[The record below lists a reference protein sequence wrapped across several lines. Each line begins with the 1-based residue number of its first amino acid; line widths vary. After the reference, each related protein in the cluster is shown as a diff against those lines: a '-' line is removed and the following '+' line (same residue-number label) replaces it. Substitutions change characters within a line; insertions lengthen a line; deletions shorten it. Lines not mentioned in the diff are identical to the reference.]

1 MSADPVTD
9 VAQRTTSFAVAVSQL
24 SADSADAG
32 AGRVP
37 GNILVVEDNPVSRR
51 VAEAMLRDLGFQAD
65 VVVDG
70 AEAVKAATVTSYR
83 AILMDCQI
91 PVLDGYEATLE
102 IRRQEGVLRRTPIIA
117 VTSSAISSNQERCIA
132 AGMDDYL
139 SKPLQSFS
147 LAAVLAH
154 WVPDGSGPSITVD
167 PTEAPPETRVYLDPL
182 TAAAHPA
189 LDPEVVRRLE
199 LLGVASGEDLIGQ
212 LAVLF
217 AEDAGTRVE
226 KMRMGLA
233 AEDYSAVSRAAH
245 SLSGAGGNVGAT
257 HLAALCDTLATDIGT
272 DMATNDLRRGW
283 RLLEAI
289 EAEAGRVGSALA
301 SLRSAS

>member
-1 MSADPVTD
+1 MT
-9 VAQRTTSFAVAVSQL
+9 QRSQAVA
-24 SADSADAG
+24 DSV
-32 AGRVP
+32 AGRHP
-37 GNILVVEDNPVSRR
+37 GNILVVEDNAVSRR
-51 VAEAMLRDLGFQAD
+51 VAEALLRDLGFQAD
-65 VVVDG
+65 VVSDG
-70 AEAVKAATVTSYR
+70 AEAVRAATVTSYR

-117 VTSSAISSNQERCIA
+117 VTSSAISSNQERCMA

-139 SKPLQSFS
+139 SKPLQSLA

-154 WVPDGSGPSITVD
+154 WVPDGCCPSITVD
-167 PTEAPPETRVYLDPL
+167 PTEAPPETRRYLDPM
-182 TAAAHPA
+182 TVTTHHA

-217 AEDAGTRVE
+217 AEDAVTRVE
-226 KMRMGLA
+226 KMRKGLA
-233 AEDYSAVSRAAH
+233 AEDYAAVSRAAH
-245 SLSGAGGNVGAT
+245 SLSGAGGNVGAA
-257 HLAALCDTLATDIGT
+257 HLATLCDTLATDIEA
-272 DMATNDLRRGW
+272 DMEANDLRRGW

-301 SLRSAS
+301 SLRSPS

>member
-1 MSADPVTD
+1 VSD
-9 VAQRTTSFAVAVSQL
+9 VAQRSTSVTVAVTQHSQ
-24 SADSADAG
+24 DSAAPG
-32 AGRVP
+32 AGKSP

-83 AILMDCQI
+83 AILMDCAI

-117 VTSSAISSNQERCIA
+117 VTSSAVSSNQERCMA

-139 SKPLQSFS
+139 AKPLRSFS

-154 WVPDGSGPSITVD
+154 WVPDGAGPSIRVD
-167 PTEAPPETRVYLDPL
+167 PTEPPPETRLYLDP
-182 TAAAHPA
+182 TAVADHHV
-189 LDPEVVRRLE
+189 LDPGVVRRLE

-217 AEDAGTRVE
+217 VEDADNRVE
-226 KMRMGLA
+226 AMRKGLA
-233 AEDYSAVSRAAH
+233 GEDYSAVSRAAH
-245 SLSGAGGNVGAT
+245 SLSGAGGNVGAS
-257 HLAALCDTLATDIGT
+257 HLATLCDTLATDIEA
-272 DMATNDLRRGW
+272 DMETSDLHRGW

-289 EAEAGRVGSALA
+289 EAEVGRVGTALA
-301 SLRSAS
+301 SLRPPS